1 MTRSL
6 AYRRMLTRMGYYNYQ
21 NGLIFRHMNQEGGW
35 EGHLASCR
43 NFIIRAL
50 DKYKPSRITVLG
62 SGWLLDL
69 PVAELTE
76 RKIQVRLVDIVHPP
90 DVIRQVSK
98 LINIELVEADVTGGL
113 IDKIWQIR
121 RKFPV
126 IKRYQSLKDIDVPE
140 FRLDF
145 DPGMVISLNILTQL
159 ESLPLDFIKKRALVR
174 EDEVNSL
181 RNKIQEKHINF
192 LNRHNSV
199 LITDYEE
206 DITSR
211 AGDTRIIRTMLAAE
225 PQSEAREEWTWNFD
239 ETGADLY
246 NCRSRFKIVALIH

>member
-1 MTRSL
+1 
-6 AYRRMLTRMGYYNYQ
+6 MLTRMGYYNYQ